1 MMKIINKTKGYI
13 YYSTGG
19 AGFGDCGYIAENK
32 DQYLPYQDVP
42 VRVNISFQQPSS
54 PAAADAEA
62 TATADAAAL
71 VYYQTFEA
79 SGSDEIQV
87 AINVSS

>member
-42 VRVNISFQQPSS
+42 VKVNISFQQPSS
-54 PAAADAEA
+54 PAAAEAEA
-62 TATADAAAL
+62 PADAAAI